1 MKHNEKG
8 INMNVKIYCDQQLDE
23 LLSFAVIISLYD
35 GKYVF
40 CRHKQRTTY
49 EIPGG
54 HREKGESIIQ
64 TAERELKEETG
75 ARKFDLEYLCD
86 YSVETSESL
95 NYGRVFAANIMEL
108 GKLPESEIGE
118 VIITEHLPNNWTYS
132 EIQPKFI
139 ECYEKNMKE
148 RIK

>member
-35 GKYVF
+35 EKYVF

-54 HREKGESIIQ
+54 HREKGESILQ

-75 ARKFDLEYLCD
+75 AIKFDLEYLCD
-86 YSVETSESL
+86 YSVETRESI
-95 NYGRVFAANIMEL
+95 NYGRVFVANITEL
-108 GKLPESEIGE
+108 GNLPESEIGE
-118 VIITEHLPNNWTYS
+118 IIVTKSLPNKWTYPD
-132 EIQPKFI
+132 IQPKFI
-139 ECYEKNMKE
+139 EYLEKRKL
-148 RIK
+148 